1 MMRKIILIVIAV
13 LIPAGY
19 FLIDL
24 FPYKSESLNKVVQ
37 STGIVKYDKS
47 GNTPLIMS
55 VAKNDLEKIQLLL
68 RAGADI
74 NTFDKKGTLNPLFVA
89 IINPKVTDET
99 AKILLENGADLNL
112 SNKDGFSSLTFLAKN
127 APSKINIAQLL
138 IDHGADPNKLTNA
151 EHYGS
156 VYSTFS
162 KDESPLQLCI
172 KRTPPLLAELLIKN
186 GADIFIEDRY
196 QSSLLHHVNDIKIGT
211 YLLENK
217 LDPNKRNVRGETPL
231 HYIVKYNRG
240 PEKEKL
246 IDLLLE
252 YKADINSIDQE
263 GRTPLDCTND
273 IALKAF
279 LIKKGAVSN
288 ISSKS

>member
-1 MMRKIILIVIAV
+1 MRRIALIVISVGIA
-13 LIPAGY
+13 LALGY
-19 FLIDL
+19 LKL
-24 FPYKSESLNKVVQ
+24 FPNKIEMANKVLKP
-37 STGIVKYDKS
+37 TGITLYDKN
-47 GNTPLIMS
+47 GNTPLIIS
-55 VAKNDLEKIQLLL
+55 VKNNDIDNVNKLLHE
-68 RAGADI
+68 GADI
-74 NTFDKKGTLNPLFVA
+74 NKFDKKGWLNPLLVT
-89 IINPKVTDET
+89 IINPKVTDKT
-99 AKILLENGADLNL
+99 AKVLLENGADVNF

-127 APSKINIAQLL
+127 APSKIDIAQLL

-151 EHYGS
+151 KHYGS

-186 GADIFIEDRY
+186 GANIFIEDRY
-196 QSSLLHHVNDIKIGT
+196 QSSLLHHVNDIKIAT

-217 LDPNKRNVRGETPL
+217 LDPNKRNIRGETPL
-231 HYIVKYNRG
+231 HYIVKYNSG